1 MAISLDSI
9 KAVTKTNSFK
19 PRIVIIGIGGA
30 GGNAINNMVKAGLKS
45 VEFYAINT
53 DAQALECSIAE
64 NKIQIGSTLTQGLGA
79 GAKPEV
85 GKKAAE
91 ESHEDIALILQGAH
105 MVFIAAGMGGGTGTG
120 AAPIIAKMAKDLDIL
135 TVAIVTKPFDFEGR
149 SRQLIAESG
158 IKEIEANV
166 DTLIVIPN
174 QNLFR
179 VANERTS
186 FMDAFKMADDVL
198 CNGVRSITDLITMP
212 GLVNLDFA
220 DLKTIMKN
228 MGKAMISSGQSSGEE
243 RAVNAAQMAIIN
255 PLLDTSSIDGAGG
268 VVISVVGGTDMT
280 LFEVNDAVATV
291 KENLG
296 EDATIIFGATF
307 NEEYD
312 GTVSVSVIATGI
324 DSDSKPSVGFGTTKP
339 KVKKQETIK
348 KPQVTESLLANN
360 YEQEEGEYVE
370 DGEES
375 EDENSET
382 GFNESEEG
390 YEYEEDLDEDEE
402 SDVETNEEFAEDD
415 ILDNEYDLGQIAEPT
430 RDMLL
435 AKINKDNSSA
445 RSFSNSE
452 ATKQKLSDISRPEK
466 IRNEQKEEEKTDGKK
481 KTLGGALNTILF
493 GSNDSSKKKMKN
505 EEVSEVRDLF
515 SNDLLFEEKDLSSFD
530 HFINRK

>member
-9 KAVTKTNSFK
+9 KVSNKSNSFK

-30 GGNAINNMVKAGLKS
+30 GGNAINNMVRSGIKS

-53 DAQALECSIAE
+53 DAQALECSIAD
-64 NKIQIGSTLTQGLGA
+64 NKIQIGSNLTQGLGA
-79 GAKPEV
+79 GSKPDI

-91 ESHEDIALILQGAH
+91 ESLEEIKNILKGAH

-120 AAPIIAKMAKDLDIL
+120 AAPIVAEIAKSMDIL

-158 IKEIEANV
+158 IKEISSNV

-198 CNGVRSITDLITMP
+198 CSGVRSITDLITMP

-228 MGKAMISSGQSSGEE
+228 MGKAMISSGISSGEE
-243 RAVNAAQMAIIN
+243 RAINAAQMAIIN

-280 LFEVNDAVATV
+280 LFEVNDAVATI
-291 KENLG
+291 KQNLG
-296 EDATIIFGATF
+296 EESTIIFGATF
-307 NEEYD
+307 NEEFD

-324 DSDSKPSVGFGTTKP
+324 EGDQKPIINSQPKNIKP
-339 KVKKQETIK
+339 KTKKEENQDSSNHT
-348 KPQVTESLLANN
+348 LLSSGDD
-360 YEQEEGEYVE
+360 QEEFAQDDNQEEIEVEVEYSQ
-370 DGEES
+370 EES
-375 EDENSET
+375 
-382 GFNESEEG
+382 
-390 YEYEEDLDEDEE
+390 
-402 SDVETNEEFAEDD
+402 TNEENEIVDQDSFNEDEVIEDD
-415 ILDNEYDLGQIAEPT
+415 YDLGQISEPS
-430 RDMLL
+430 REIML
-435 AKINKDNSSA
+435 AKINRDNSIHQVKNEENK
-445 RSFSNSE
+445 SFSIKANDLKEKSGVVE
-452 ATKQKLSDISRPEK
+452 EK
-466 IRNEQKEEEKTDGKK
+466 IDVKK
-481 KTLGGALNTILF
+481 KGFGSTLNTILF
-493 GSNDSSKKKMKN
+493 GSDDSKKKMKN
-505 EEVSEVRDLF
+505 EDISEIQDLF
-515 SNDLLFEEKDLSSFD
+515 SNDMLFEDKDMSNFD
-530 HFINRK
+530 SFINRK